1 MRLLQLSLK
10 PAQGSPGQELG
21 LPEASRGWAVPS
33 RRPRD
38 PNPRRLPAPSHSRDS
53 LSKTRVRGVLLS
65 TWVAAE
71 PSSFRRDRDMF
82 PEPLGGRSSPGSEE
96 DSLRGIRID
105 SFKDPPPLTRRRNE
119 GSGRGCPTSAT
130 HGVPSLH
137 RLHGGSRKTEW
148 IQVGVLTPGT
158 ECCELPPA
166 TLAGA
171 SDTTPSSGPA
181 YLGAPLSAH
190 PLHWP
195 AIVSPLRKPQPPPRP
210 LCLHPGSVKP
220 ASQLQPGESIS
231 SRPGSALPLGLC
243 TCLSL

>member
-105 SFKDPPPLTRRRNE
+105 SFKDPPPPPGEGTRDLVE
-119 GSGRGCPTSAT
+119 A
-130 HGVPSLH
+130 VPRQPH
-137 RLHGGSRKTEW
+137 MGSRASTGSTEA
-148 IQVGVLTPGT
+148 QGRQ
-158 ECCELPPA
+158 
-166 TLAGA
+166 
-171 SDTTPSSGPA
+171 SGFRS
-181 YLGAPLSAH
+181 G
-190 PLHWP
+190 
-195 AIVSPLRKPQPPPRP
+195 
-210 LCLHPGSVKP
+210 C
-220 ASQLQPGESIS
+220 
-231 SRPGSALPLGLC
+231 
-243 TCLSL
+243 

>member
-105 SFKDPPPLTRRRNE
+105 SFKDPPPPQEKERGIWSRLSHVSHTWGPEPPPAPRRLKEDRVD
-119 GSGRGCPTSAT
+119 SGRGADAR
-130 HGVPSLH
+130 H
-137 RLHGGSRKTEW
+137 R
-148 IQVGVLTPGT
+148 VL
-158 ECCELPPA
+158 
-166 TLAGA
+166 
-171 SDTTPSSGPA
+171 
-181 YLGAPLSAH
+181 
-190 PLHWP
+190 
-195 AIVSPLRKPQPPPRP
+195 
-210 LCLHPGSVKP
+210 
-220 ASQLQPGESIS
+220 
-231 SRPGSALPLGLC
+231 
-243 TCLSL
+243 